1 MTDSDG
7 HLERVRRMCLALP
20 GSSEKMSHGEPTFF
34 VKKRVFAMIAN
45 NHHNDGHVA
54 VWIPAAPGEQ
64 AELVKRSPVTYYVPP
79 YCGVNGWVG
88 IELCQISDDDLG
100 AHLTEAWRM
109 ISSKRR

>member
-64 AELVKRSPVTYYVPP
+64 AELVKRSPATYYVPP

-88 IELCQISDDDLG
+88 IALYQISDDDLG